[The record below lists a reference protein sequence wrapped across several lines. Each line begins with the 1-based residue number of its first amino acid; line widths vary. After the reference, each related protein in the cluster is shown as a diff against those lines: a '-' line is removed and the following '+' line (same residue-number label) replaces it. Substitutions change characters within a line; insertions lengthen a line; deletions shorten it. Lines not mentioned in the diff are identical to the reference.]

1 MFFVLLISVLFFK
14 LTVTSYPLGLSI
26 FIGERAKPARRYL
39 VMFMETRDIIGER
52 AKRARHSH
60 VCSIENHGYI
70 YILCIVRAKF
80 CSYNP

>member
-1 MFFVLLISVLFFK
+1 MVTVMSVSNIRVFKCFIVEERRISRTYRELVKQDSVFFASPVL
-14 LTVTSYPLGLSI
+14 
-26 FIGERAKPARRYL
+26 
-39 VMFMETRDIIGER
+39 IIGER

-60 VCSIENHGYI
+60 VCSIENRGYI